1 MGGRAG
7 ARELGQKLWCV
18 PPGRSASSNV
28 PDPPAV
34 GVALR
39 FQPLEQPHAHQ
50 SLLTALAAALVVA
63 VSPAK
68 ADGGNERILPVDR
81 YPHLPPNP
89 AWPEGHGYV
98 PVAAITDH

>member
-1 MGGRAG
+1 MLTKA
-7 ARELGQKLWCV
+7 
-18 PPGRSASSNV
+18 
-28 PDPPAV
+28 
-34 GVALR
+34 
-39 FQPLEQPHAHQ
+39 
-50 SLLTALAAALVVA
+50 LLTAPAAALVVA

-81 YPHLPPNP
+81 YSHLPPNP